1 MLNFGIIGAG
11 AIARVHIEAL
21 VSLYP
26 LCKVSAVCD
35 NLEGKAKT
43 LIDEF
48 SLICKSVY
56 VF

>member
-43 LIDEF
+43 LID
-48 SLICKSVY
+48 
-56 VF
+56 